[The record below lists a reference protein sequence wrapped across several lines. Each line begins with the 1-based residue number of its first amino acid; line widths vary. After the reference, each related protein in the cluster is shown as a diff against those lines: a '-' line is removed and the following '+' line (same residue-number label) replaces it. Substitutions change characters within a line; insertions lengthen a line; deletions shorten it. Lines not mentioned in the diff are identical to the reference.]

1 MTFQTMRLAEPV
13 ARAVEDEGYETP
25 TPIQA
30 QTIPEAMTGRDVL
43 GCAQTGTGKT
53 CAFALPI
60 LHQLATSDAEYQMPR
75 KARRGRPPRALV
87 LCPTRELAMQIHE
100 SFETYGRHLELRH
113 AVIYGGV
120 KQGRQ
125 VNALR
130 YGVDVLIATPGRLLD
145 LVNQGHV
152 DLSEIQSFVLDE
164 ADRMLDMGFIDDIR
178 KVVNMIPNKHQTL
191 FFSATVSND
200 IRRLAD
206 SLLRDPLKIETA
218 PEATTVDKI
227 DQCVF
232 MVKRDDKPQALCA
245 LLERDSVE
253 CALVFTK
260 TKHGADRLVRHL
272 KANKYRSDAIHSDKA
287 QNKRIDIMNS
297 FRSGRISVLVAT
309 DIAARGIDVDGI
321 THVVNY
327 DLPMESE
334 TYVHRIG
341 RTARAGASGIAVTFC
356 DKSERRL
363 LQAVERRTRKPLNV
377 STDLKIPPRAEKKN
391 YDKSPTGRYEE
402 KKKRFDEKFDRK
414 LAQKFGSNDSTSD
427 SGYKKHKKKDKKKF
441 KKNFDGNHDHAS
453 QQGSNHGS
461 YQGSHQ
467 GSQDRQGHTPYK
479 PASKPAKWAPR
490 NEGDAPKWKPAPRPE
505 SRERNEESGHR
516 VDGVGNPWQKKN
528 AQNPGKKKWDGN
540 KSTQKPK
547 WGNTSKPK
555 PYGKVNNRDERPE
568 RSESGE
574 RKPWEKSYQK
584 GGKPG
589 WKSKHPYSK
598 GDKRSRDGDSGGSR
612 DARDTR
618 DNDRASNKP
627 WTPKPKSQGVPW
639 KPKGKYKPSGGK
651 PSGGSGGYGERS
663 ERSDRGGSK
672 PWSEGTRGNSTRKP
686 NSGAPKHQWKNPKG
700 NASSDGGHDARGQG
714 HDDGGARNSG
724 QGKWKPGG
732 FKSGGPKPGGFKS
745 GGKSG
750 GPKRGGVKSS
760 GPRSGGFKSANGK
773 PGGFKSGGPKR
784 GGTTNRYSTASRNRT
799 SGRGVRG

>member
-1 MTFQTMRLAEPV
+1 MTFQTMRLVEPV
-13 ARAVEDEGYETP
+13 ARAVEDEGYDTP

-30 QTIPEAMTGRDVL
+30 ETIPAAMVGRDVL

-60 LHQLATSDAEYQMPR
+60 LHQLAVSDEEHPMPR

-130 YGVDVLIATPGRLLD
+130 YGIDVLIATPGRLLD

-178 KVVNMIPNKHQTL
+178 KVVDMIPPKHQTL
-191 FFSATVSND
+191 FFSATVSKD

-206 SLLRDPLKIETA
+206 SLLKDPLKIETA

-227 DQCVF
+227 DQCVY
-232 MVKRDDKPQALCA
+232 MMKRDDKPQALCA

-272 KANKYRSDAIHSDKA
+272 RGNKYRSDAIHSDKT
-287 QNKRIDIMNS
+287 QNRRIDIMNA

-341 RTARAGASGIAVTFC
+341 RTARAGASGVAITFC

-363 LQAVERRTRKPLNV
+363 LKNVERRTRKPLKV
-377 STDLKIPPRAEKKN
+377 GTDLEIPKRPEKKKNLDNSPSGRYAEKQ
-391 YDKSPTGRYEE
+391 
-402 KKKRFDEKFDRK
+402 KRFDEKFDRK
-414 LAQKFGSNDSTSD
+414 LAKKFGPGESASESHGKRDDTPD
-427 SGYKKHKKKDKKKF
+427 WKKDRKNKKNKKDKKKF
-441 KKNFDGNHDHAS
+441 KKSFENRHDDSTRDGARDHHES
-453 QQGSNHGS
+453 
-461 YQGSHQ
+461 
-467 GSQDRQGHTPYK
+467 K
-479 PASKPAKWAPR
+479 ASKPAAKRPKWAPR
-490 NEGDAPKWKPAPRPE
+490 NEGDAPKWKPAPRPD
-505 SRERNEESGHR
+505 SRDRNEGTRHP

-528 AQNPGKKKWDGN
+528 TRKAEGRKWDDKKGKRT
-540 KSTQKPK
+540 KSK
-547 WGNTSKPK
+547 WGDTSKPK
-555 PYGKVNNRDERPE
+555 PYGQVANRNE
-568 RSESGE
+568 RSDSDE

-589 WKSKHPYSK
+589 WKSKHPYNKSQ
-598 GDKRSRDGDSGGSR
+598 KRSRDVDSGSSR
-612 DARDTR
+612 DARDGERTG
-618 DNDRASNKP
+618 NKP
-627 WTPKPKSQGVPW
+627 WTPKGKPKSQGVPW

-651 PSGGSGGYGERS
+651 AGGGYGERT
-663 ERSDRGGSK
+663 ERNDRSNRGGAK
-672 PWSEGTRGNSTRKP
+672 PWSDGVRSGSARKP
-686 NSGAPKHQWKNPKG
+686 KSGAPKHQWKKPKG
-700 NASSDGGHDARGQG
+700 HAHSERDQDSRGQS
-714 HDDGGARNSG
+714 ARG

-732 FKSGGPKPGGFKS
+732 FKATGKPGGFKS
-745 GGKSG
+745 GGGKSGGYKSG
-750 GPKRGGVKSS
+750 GPKRSGVKSS
-760 GPRSGGFKSANGK
+760 GPRSGGG
-773 PGGFKSGGPKR
+773 KSGGYKSGPPKR
-784 GGTTNRYSTASRNRT
+784 SGTTNRYSTASRNRT
-799 SGRGVRG
+799 SGRGVRR

>member
-1 MTFQTMRLAEPV
+1 MTFQTMRLVEPV
-13 ARAVEDEGYETP
+13 ARAIEDEGYDTP

-60 LHQLATSDAEYQMPR
+60 LHQLASSDEEYQMPR

-178 KVVNMIPNKHQTL
+178 KVVDMIPNTHQTL

-206 SLLRDPLKIETA
+206 SLLKDPLKVETA

-227 DQCVF
+227 DQCVY

-272 KANKYRSDAIHSDKA
+272 RGSKYRSDAIHSDKN
-287 QNKRIDIMNS
+287 QNRRIDIMNA

-341 RTARAGASGIAVTFC
+341 RTARAGASGIAITFC

-363 LQAVERRTRKPLNV
+363 LKNVERRTRKPLKV
-377 STDLKIPPRAEKKN
+377 ATDLDIPKRVEKKKN
-391 YDKSPTGRYEE
+391 FDNSPSGRYEE
-402 KKKRFDEKFDRK
+402 KQKRFDEKFDRK
-414 LAQKFGSNDSTSD
+414 LAKKFGPGESASD
-427 SGYKKHKKKDKKKF
+427 SYGKRDKQDWKKDKKKDWKKDKKKF
-441 KKNFDGNHDHAS
+441 KKNFDGRREDTAHGADRDHQEKKA
-453 QQGSNHGS
+453 
-461 YQGSHQ
+461 
-467 GSQDRQGHTPYK
+467 YK
-479 PASKPAKWAPR
+479 PSTKPPKWAPR
-490 NEGDAPKWKPAPRPE
+490 KEGDAPNWKPAPKTD
-505 SRERNEESGHR
+505 SRDRNEGPDFR
-516 VDGVGNPWQKKN
+516 VDRTGNPWQKKN
-528 AQNPGKKKWDGN
+528 AQKPGNKKSWDGKKGN
-540 KSTQKPK
+540 KKSNKWSEGPKPK
-547 WGNTSKPK
+547 R
-555 PYGKVNNRDERPE
+555 YGQVSNRED
-568 RSESGE
+568 RSESGD
-574 RKPWEKSYQK
+574 RQPWEKSYQK

-589 WKSKHPYSK
+589 WKSKHPYNK
-598 GDKRSRDGDSGGSR
+598 GEKRNRDGESVGSR
-612 DARDTR
+612 DARDG
-618 DNDRASNKP
+618 DRGGNKP
-627 WTPKPKSQGVPW
+627 WTPKPKPKSQGVPW
-639 KPKGKYKPSGGK
+639 KPKNKFKSSNGKSA
-651 PSGGSGGYGERS
+651 GYGDRHERS
-663 ERSDRGGSK
+663 ERSDRSDRPSRPARGGSK
-672 PWSEGTRGNSTRKP
+672 PWSEGTRGNATRKP
-686 NSGAPKHQWKNPKG
+686 KSGAPKHQWKKPKG
-700 NASSDGGHDARGQG
+700 EYGSDRDRDERSQGGHDGTARK
-714 HDDGGARNSG
+714 SG

-732 FKSGGPKPGGFKS
+732 FKSGAKPGGFKS
-745 GGKSG
+745 GAK
-750 GPKRGGVKSS
+750 PRGAKPARSK
-760 GPRSGGFKSANGK
+760 SGGFKPSNGK

>member
-1 MTFQTMRLAEPV
+1 
-13 ARAVEDEGYETP
+13 
-25 TPIQA
+25 
-30 QTIPEAMTGRDVL
+30 
-43 GCAQTGTGKT
+43 
-53 CAFALPI
+53 
-60 LHQLATSDAEYQMPR
+60 
-75 KARRGRPPRALV
+75 
-87 LCPTRELAMQIHE
+87 MQIHE

-363 LQAVERRTRKPLNV
+363 LQAVERRTRKPLKV

-414 LAQKFGSNDSTSD
+414 LAQKFGSGDSTSD

-467 GSQDRQGHTPYK
+467 DSQDRQGHTPYK

-540 KSTQKPK
+540 KSNQKPK

-555 PYGKVNNRDERPE
+555 PYGKVNNRDERPERSE

-612 DARDTR
+612 DTRDTR
-618 DNDRASNKP
+618 DNDRAGNKP

-639 KPKGKYKPSGGK
+639 KP
-651 PSGGSGGYGERS
+651 
-663 ERSDRGGSK
+663 
-672 PWSEGTRGNSTRKP
+672 WSEGTRGNSTRKP
-686 NSGAPKHQWKNPKG
+686 KSGAPKHQWKNPKG

-760 GPRSGGFKSANGK
+760 GPRSGGFKSSNGK